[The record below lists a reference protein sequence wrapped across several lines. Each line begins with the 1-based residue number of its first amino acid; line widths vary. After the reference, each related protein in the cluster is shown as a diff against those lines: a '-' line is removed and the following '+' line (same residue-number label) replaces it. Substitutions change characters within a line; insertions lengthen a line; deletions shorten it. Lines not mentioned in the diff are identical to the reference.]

1 MAIRTKDHSL
11 QELLQAMNPQEIDIL
26 RHYLTA
32 FGSRKEAEP
41 LSLRLMDMLLKS
53 KDPLSDAI
61 CSKKLYGKAKD
72 NRYEKLKS
80 RLKQKVLD
88 SLINDINIERNKDWD
103 DIELVTIKLRKK
115 LAQYYFLSLSKPNQA
130 MIQHLLD
137 EIIQVAKKYES
148 YQVLAEALKFQK
160 YTVGFRKG
168 ATTYNLINQEIK
180 KYELL
185 QQSVN
190 QANDLYYR
198 MLLIQNFS
206 SNVEKSKYRKYLK
219 KNILI
224 LKQLYNNTK
233 SSSVGYFFFLFERN
247 FYGLENDYNAASET
261 CFNLIEIL
269 TNNPAIFR
277 KQRIGSA
284 YLFLSQCKIELDEN
298 EDSLQYAKKGK
309 LYFPVKSDNYLS
321 ALEIEFRA
329 NQSLQKIHDAFEIT
343 NDLIQNTQFTKASS
357 LRQGIY
363 HYYHAC
369 TLFQIKNYPAC
380 IKSFLTNSALSQD
393 KTGWDFGLRY
403 MIILSHIELEHYDLA
418 TNAVEALRKHIERSD
433 REKPIRKRDRMIYQI
448 LRTLSEH
455 SFNFKETL
463 RIERTKLDKLE
474 SQVAHLK
481 WERLGHE
488 LVRFEQWLLRKA
500 DSH

>member
-148 YQVLAEALKFQK
+148 YQVLSEALKFKKFNIGFK
-160 YTVGFRKG
+160 YGQIGFDKLNKEIAHYEYCHISSG
-168 ATTYNLINQEIK
+168 HATDIF
-180 KYELL
+180 
-185 QQSVN
+185 
-190 QANDLYYR
+190 YR
-198 MLLIQNFS
+198 MLIMQNFN
-206 SNVEKSKYRKYLK
+206 SNIEKIKYK
-219 KNILI
+219 KFLI
-224 LKQLYNNTK
+224 LNISALTK
-233 SSSVGYFFFLFERN
+233 LFAKSNSSSINYFLDILNRN
-247 FYGLENDYNAASET
+247 YYA
-261 CFNLIEIL
+261 LIEDYKKVSKTCVSIL
-269 TNNPAIFR
+269 EKLNNNPAIFR
-277 KQRIGSA
+277 KQRVGTT
-284 YLFLSQCKIELDEN
+284 YLFLSQAELEN
-298 EDSLQYAKKGK
+298 DRPIDSLNFAQKARIYFPANSSNYFASIDVEFHALIALENYSSAINLSTELTNNTANKLGAFRTGK
-309 LYFPVKSDNYLS
+309 YLYFHACALFKQGNARESLKYL
-321 ALEIEFRA
+321 
-329 NQSLQKIHDAFEIT
+329 IT
-343 NDLIQNTQFTKASS
+343 NN
-357 LRQGIY
+357 
-363 HYYHAC
+363 
-369 TLFQIKNYPAC
+369 
-380 IKSFLTNSALSQD
+380 ALNQD
-393 KTGWDFGLRY
+393 KGGWDIGLRT